1 MPKTESTKNSYNF
14 PHEEKSGQAYS
25 KKALYLALG
34 HFATDLYPGFLPA
47 LLPLLIE
54 KFQFSFTRA
63 SLLGMVMSFSTSLA
77 QPLFGYVS
85 DKVGG
90 RWLVIFGP
98 AVAGICLSLLGLA
111 NSYLFLASLL
121 VIGGLGVASYH
132 PEAAAL
138 SASLSGRQRT
148 LGMSLFMLGGN
159 LGVGLGPFLI
169 LGITL
174 SLGLD
179 WSFLSSPPALI
190 MAWILYRHAPLSP
203 ERSPTAFVPRQTLE
217 RSTKGRRYHLIF
229 LLTLVVLRVMTA
241 ASLTAFLP
249 TIQRLRGFSLI
260 AAGSSFT
267 VFMACGAVGGV
278 TGGIW
283 SDRLGRKR
291 VIVASFLFIIPAFLG
306 FLLFRGPLSFFIL
319 ALLGFLFFF
328 SEPACIVLAQEM
340 APQRARTASG
350 LVMGM
355 AWGMAGWGVLA
366 TGTLADLV
374 GIERALSYLL
384 LLPAGGLAL
393 SFFLP
398 RK

>member
-1 MPKTESTKNSYNF
+1 M
-14 PHEEKSGQAYS
+14 EEKSGEAYS
-25 KKALYLALG
+25 KKALYLSLG

-54 KFQFSFTRA
+54 KFHFSFTRA
-63 SLLGMVMSFSTSLA
+63 SLLAMVMGFSTSLT
-77 QPLFGYVS
+77 QPVFGYLS
-85 DKVGG
+85 DKLGG
-90 RWLVIFGP
+90 RWLIIFGP
-98 AVAGICLSLLGLA
+98 AVGGLCLSLVGLA
-111 NSYLFLASLL
+111 DSYVFLVFLL
-121 VIGGLGVASYH
+121 ILGGLGVAAYH

-179 WSFLSSPPALI
+179 WSFLSSPPALV
-190 MAWILYRHAPLSP
+190 MAWILYKYAPLSP
-203 ERSPTAFVPRQTLE
+203 ESPPMASARRLTPEASP
-217 RSTKGRRYHLIF
+217 KGRPYHLIF

-267 VFMACGAVGGV
+267 VFMACGALGGL
-278 TGGIW
+278 TGGIL
-283 SDRLGRKR
+283 SDRLGRKP
-291 VIVASFLFIIPAFLG
+291 IILASFLLIIPAFLA
-306 FLLFRGPLSFFIL
+306 FLLFRGPLSFLIL
-319 ALLGFLFFF
+319 ALLGFLFFL

-340 APQRARTASG
+340 APQKARTASG

-355 AWGMAGWGVLA
+355 AWGMAGWGVLG
-366 TGTLADLV
+366 TGALADLV
-374 GIERALSYLL
+374 GIEKALSYLL
-384 LLPAGGLAL
+384 LLPTGGLAL

>member
-1 MPKTESTKNSYNF
+1 M
-14 PHEEKSGQAYS
+14 G
-25 KKALYLALG
+25 
-34 HFATDLYPGFLPA
+34 
-47 LLPLLIE
+47 
-54 KFQFSFTRA
+54 
-63 SLLGMVMSFSTSLA
+63 FSTSLT
-77 QPLFGYVS
+77 QPVFGYLA
-85 DKVGG
+85 DKLGG
-90 RWLVIFGP
+90 RWLIIFGP
-98 AVAGICLSLLGLA
+98 AVGGLCLSLVGLA
-111 NSYLFLASLL
+111 DSYVFLVFLL
-121 VIGGLGVASYH
+121 ILGGLGVASYH

-190 MAWILYRHAPLSP
+190 MAWILYKYAPLSSKSP
-203 ERSPTAFVPRQTLE
+203 PMAPASRLSLERSP
-217 RSTKGRRYHLIF
+217 KGRPYHLIF
-229 LLTLVVLRVMTA
+229 LLSLVVLRVMAA

-267 VFMACGAVGGV
+267 VFMACGALGGL
-278 TGGIW
+278 TGGIL
-283 SDRLGRKR
+283 SDRLGRKP
-291 VIVASFLFIIPAFLG
+291 VILASFFLIIPAFLA
-306 FLLFRGPLSFFIL
+306 FLLFRGPLSFLIL
-319 ALLGFLFFF
+319 AILGFLFFL
-328 SEPACIVLAQEM
+328 SEPACIVLALEM
-340 APQRARTASG
+340 APQKARTVSG

-355 AWGMAGWGVLA
+355 AWGMAGLGVLG
-366 TGTLADLV
+366 TGALADFV
-374 GIERALSYLL
+374 GIEKALSYLL
-384 LLPAGGLAL
+384 LLPIGGLAL

>member
-1 MPKTESTKNSYNF
+1 MA
-14 PHEEKSGQAYS
+14 EKSGEAYS
-25 KKALYLALG
+25 KKALYLSLG

-63 SLLGMVMSFSTSLA
+63 SLLAMFMGFSTSLT
-77 QPLFGYVS
+77 QPVFGYLS
-85 DKVGG
+85 DKLGG
-90 RWLVIFGP
+90 RWLIVFGP
-98 AVAGICLSLLGLA
+98 AVGGLCLSLVGLA
-111 NSYLFLASLL
+111 NSYVFLVFLL
-121 VIGGLGVASYH
+121 ILGGLGVAAYH

-179 WSFLSSPPALI
+179 WSFLSSPPALV
-190 MAWILYRHAPLSP
+190 MAWILYKYAPLSP
-203 ERSPTAFVPRQTLE
+203 ESPPMASAPRLTPE
-217 RSTKGRRYHLIF
+217 ASPKGRPYHLIF

-267 VFMACGAVGGV
+267 VFMACGALGGL
-278 TGGIW
+278 TGGIL
-283 SDRLGRKR
+283 SDRLGRKL
-291 VIVASFLFIIPAFLG
+291 IILASFLLIIPAFLA
-306 FLLFRGPLSFFIL
+306 FLLFRGPLSFLVL
-319 ALLGFLFFF
+319 ALLGFLFFL

-340 APQRARTASG
+340 APQKARTASG

-355 AWGMAGWGVLA
+355 AWGMAGWGVLG
-366 TGTLADLV
+366 TGALADLV
-374 GIERALSYLL
+374 GIEKALSYLL
-384 LLPAGGLAL
+384 LLPTGGLAL

>member
-1 MPKTESTKNSYNF
+1 MNGKPAES
-14 PHEEKSGQAYS
+14 YS

-34 HFATDLYPGFLPA
+34 HFVTDLYPGFLPA

-54 KFQFSFTRA
+54 KFQFSYTRA
-63 SLLGMVMSFSTSLA
+63 SLLAMFMGFSTSLT
-77 QPLFGYVS
+77 QPVFGYLA
-85 DKVGG
+85 DKLGG
-90 RWLVIFGP
+90 RWLIIFGP
-98 AVAGICLSLLGLA
+98 AVGGLCLSLVGLA
-111 NSYLFLASLL
+111 NSYVFLVFLL
-121 VIGGLGVASYH
+121 ILGGLGVASYH

-179 WSFLSSPPALI
+179 WSFLSSPPALV
-190 MAWILYRHAPLSP
+190 MAWILYKHAPLSP
-203 ERSPTAFVPRQTLE
+203 ESPPMASAPRLTLE
-217 RSTKGRRYHLIF
+217 RSPKGRHYHLIF
-229 LLTLVVLRVMTA
+229 LLTLVVLRVMAA

-267 VFMACGAVGGV
+267 VFMACGALGGL
-278 TGGIW
+278 TGGIL
-283 SDRLGRKR
+283 SDRLGRKP
-291 VIVASFLFIIPAFLG
+291 VILASFLLIIPAFLA
-306 FLLFRGPLSFFIL
+306 FLLFRGPLSFLIL
-319 ALLGFLFFF
+319 AILGFVFFL

-340 APQRARTASG
+340 APQKARTASG

-355 AWGMAGWGVLA
+355 AWGMAGWGVLG
-366 TGTLADLV
+366 TGALADFV

-384 LLPAGGLAL
+384 LLPIGGLAL

>member
-1 MPKTESTKNSYNF
+1 M
-14 PHEEKSGQAYS
+14 EEKSGDVYS
-25 KKALYLALG
+25 KKALYLAFG

-47 LLPLLIE
+47 ILPLLIE
-54 KFQFSFTRA
+54 KFQFSYTRA
-63 SLLGMVMSFSTSLA
+63 SLLALVMGFSTSLA
-77 QPLFGYVS
+77 QPLFGYLS
-85 DKVGG
+85 DKLGG
-90 RWLVIFGP
+90 RWLIVFGP
-98 AVAGICLSLLGLA
+98 VVGGICLSLLGLA
-111 NSYLFLASLL
+111 NSYLLLIFLL
-121 VIGGLGVASYH
+121 VLGGLGVAAYH

-169 LGITL
+169 LGIAL
-174 SLGLD
+174 SLGLH
-179 WSFLSSPPALI
+179 WSFLSCPPALV
-190 MAWILYRHAPLSP
+190 MAWILYKHAPMFSKSP
-203 ERSPTAFVPRQTLE
+203 AAVPAPMPALE
-217 RSTKGRRYHLIF
+217 HPTKGRSYHLIF

-249 TIQRLRGFSLI
+249 TIQKLRGFSLI

-267 VFMACGAVGGV
+267 IFMACGALGGV
-278 TGGIW
+278 TGGIL

-291 VIVASFLFIIPAFLG
+291 IIVASIFLIIPAFVA

-350 LVMGM
+350 LVMGL

-366 TGTLADLV
+366 TGALADLV
-374 GIERALSYLL
+374 GIEEALRYLL

>member
-1 MPKTESTKNSYNF
+1 MNGKPAES
-14 PHEEKSGQAYS
+14 YS

-34 HFATDLYPGFLPA
+34 HFVTDLYPGFLPA

-54 KFQFSFTRA
+54 KFQFSYTRA
-63 SLLGMVMSFSTSLA
+63 SLLAMFMGFSTSLT
-77 QPLFGYVS
+77 QPVFGYLA
-85 DKVGG
+85 DKLGG
-90 RWLVIFGP
+90 RWLIIFGP
-98 AVAGICLSLLGLA
+98 AVGGLCLSLVGLA
-111 NSYLFLASLL
+111 NSYLFLVFLL
-121 VIGGLGVASYH
+121 ILGGLGVASYH

-179 WSFLSSPPALI
+179 WSFLSSPPALV
-190 MAWILYRHAPLSP
+190 MAWILYKHAPLSP
-203 ERSPTAFVPRQTLE
+203 ESPPMAPASRLPLE
-217 RSTKGRRYHLIF
+217 RSPKGRPYHLIF
-229 LLTLVVLRVMTA
+229 LLSLVVLRVMAA

-267 VFMACGAVGGV
+267 VFMACGALGGL
-278 TGGIW
+278 TGGIL
-283 SDRLGRKR
+283 SDRVGRKP
-291 VIVASFLFIIPAFLG
+291 IILASFLLIIPAFLA
-306 FLLFRGPLSFFIL
+306 FLLFRGPLSFLIL
-319 ALLGFLFFF
+319 AILGFLFFL

-340 APQRARTASG
+340 APQKARTASG

-355 AWGMAGWGVLA
+355 AWGMAGLGVLG
-366 TGTLADLV
+366 TGALADFV

-384 LLPAGGLAL
+384 LLPIGGLAL

>member
-1 MPKTESTKNSYNF
+1 MN
-14 PHEEKSGQAYS
+14 EKCGKAYS
-25 KKALYLALG
+25 KKAFYLSFG

-63 SLLGMVMSFSTSLA
+63 SLLAMVMGFSTSLT
-77 QPLFGYVS
+77 QPFFGYLA
-85 DKVGG
+85 DRLGG
-90 RWLVIFGP
+90 RWLIVFGP
-98 AVAGICLSLLGLA
+98 AVAGLCLSLVGLA
-111 NSYLFLASLL
+111 NSYPFLVVLL
-121 VIGGLGVASYH
+121 ILGGLGVASYH

-174 SLGLD
+174 NLGLE
-179 WSFLSSPPALI
+179 WSFLSSPPALV
-190 MAWILYRHAPLSP
+190 MAWILYKYAPLYP
-203 ERSPTAFVPRQTLE
+203 ERSPMASAPRLTPEE
-217 RSTKGRRYHLIF
+217 RSPQGRSYHLIF

-267 VFMACGAVGGV
+267 VFMACGALGGV
-278 TGGIW
+278 TGGIL

-291 VIVASFLFIIPAFLG
+291 VILASFLLIIPAFLA

-340 APQRARTASG
+340 APQKARTASG

-366 TGTLADLV
+366 TGALADFV

-384 LLPAGGLAL
+384 LLPVGGLVL

>member
-1 MPKTESTKNSYNF
+1 MNGKPAES
-14 PHEEKSGQAYS
+14 YS

-34 HFATDLYPGFLPA
+34 HFVTDLYPGFLPV

-63 SLLGMVMSFSTSLA
+63 SLLVMVMGFSTSLT
-77 QPLFGYVS
+77 QPVFGYLA
-85 DKVGG
+85 DKLGG
-90 RWLVIFGP
+90 RWLIVFGP
-98 AVAGICLSLLGLA
+98 AVGGLCLSLVGLA
-111 NSYLFLASLL
+111 NSYVFLVFLL
-121 VIGGLGVASYH
+121 ILGGLGVASYH

-179 WSFLSSPPALI
+179 WSFLSFPPALI
-190 MAWILYRHAPLSP
+190 MAWILYKYAPLSP
-203 ERSPTAFVPRQTLE
+203 KSPPVASAPRLALE
-217 RSTKGRRYHLIF
+217 QPPKGRPYHLIF
-229 LLTLVVLRVMTA
+229 LLTLVVLRVMAA

-267 VFMACGAVGGV
+267 VFMACGALGGL
-278 TGGIW
+278 TGGIL
-283 SDRLGRKR
+283 SDRLGRKP
-291 VIVASFLFIIPAFLG
+291 VILASFLLIIPAFLA
-306 FLLFRGPLSFFIL
+306 FLLFRGPLSFLIL
-319 ALLGFLFFF
+319 AILGFLFFL

-340 APQRARTASG
+340 APQKARTVSG

-355 AWGMAGWGVLA
+355 AWGMAGLGVLG
-366 TGTLADLV
+366 TGALADFV
-374 GIERALSYLL
+374 GIESALSYLL
-384 LLPAGGLAL
+384 LLPIGGLAL

>member
-1 MPKTESTKNSYNF
+1 MNGKPAES
-14 PHEEKSGQAYS
+14 YS

-34 HFATDLYPGFLPA
+34 HFVTDLYPGFLPA

-54 KFQFSFTRA
+54 KFQFSYTRA
-63 SLLGMVMSFSTSLA
+63 SLLAMFMGFSTSLT
-77 QPLFGYVS
+77 QPVFGYLA
-85 DKVGG
+85 DKLGG
-90 RWLVIFGP
+90 RWLIIFGP
-98 AVAGICLSLLGLA
+98 AVGGLCLSLVGLA
-111 NSYLFLASLL
+111 NSYLFLVFLL
-121 VIGGLGVASYH
+121 ILGGLGVASYH

-179 WSFLSSPPALI
+179 WSFLSSPPALV
-190 MAWILYRHAPLSP
+190 MAWILYKHAPLSP
-203 ERSPTAFVPRQTLE
+203 ESPPMAPASRLPLE
-217 RSTKGRRYHLIF
+217 RSPKGRPYHLIF
-229 LLTLVVLRVMTA
+229 LLSLVVLRVMAA

-267 VFMACGAVGGV
+267 VFMACGALGGL
-278 TGGIW
+278 TGGIL
-283 SDRLGRKR
+283 SDRVGRKP
-291 VIVASFLFIIPAFLG
+291 IILASFLLIIPAFLA
-306 FLLFRGPLSFFIL
+306 FLLFRGPLSFLIL
-319 ALLGFLFFF
+319 AILGFLFFL

-340 APQRARTASG
+340 APQKARTVSG

-355 AWGMAGWGVLA
+355 AWGMAGLGVLG
-366 TGTLADLV
+366 TGALADFV

-384 LLPAGGLAL
+384 LLPIGGLAL